1 MPCFQGHE
9 KGANGSVAICPG
21 VKGLNTSHWRRACLL
36 SMRIC
41 DFASHGDEL
50 ELVVVTRQ
58 ARAYAANMQA
68 LSVNGNHYEVDV
80 EPDTPLL
87 WVLRDTIGLT
97 GTKFG
102 CGIAECGACT
112 VHIDGI
118 ATRSC
123 QIQIGSLGSKRVT
136 TIEALAQNGEL
147 HPLQRAGVEHD
158 VPQCGY
164 CQSGMLMAAR
174 HCSRKSPSRPTPTS
188 TPQSRISAAA
198 EPTSGSVPRSTRR
211 PTKS

>member
-1 MPCFQGHE
+1 
-9 KGANGSVAICPG
+9 
-21 VKGLNTSHWRRACLL
+21 
-36 SMRIC
+36 MRIC

-147 HPLQRAGVEHD
+147 HPLQRAWVEHD

-164 CQSGMLMAAR
+164 CQSGMLMAAAALLAQ
-174 HCSRKSPSRPTPTS
+174 KPKPTDADIDAAITNICRCG
-188 TPQSRISAAA
+188 TYQRIRAAIHTA
-198 EPTSGSVPRSTRR
+198 ANEL
-211 PTKS
+211 